1 MTRHQSAVGKV
12 VAHGGCVTHDI
23 HTTDFTKG
31 RELMRM
37 RAEIDRLRQD
47 NDRLSQLAYRD
58 ALTGLRNRRYFGERL
73 SEELCRLKRNPVGAL
88 SVIVI
93 DVNDF
98 KRLNDTQGHSA
109 GDAALIAVG
118 KVLETLIRL
127 EDVACRLGGDEFIVL
142 LPDTTR
148 EQALT
153 VLERIRSHM
162 PALAGVGLSR
172 RALAL
177 GLGSWEPNDD
187 EIRLLSRAD
196 EEMYAD
202 KREASGVPAGL
213 KRAA

>member
-1 MTRHQSAVGKV
+1 
-12 VAHGGCVTHDI
+12 
-23 HTTDFTKG
+23 
-31 RELMRM
+31 MRM
-37 RAEIDRLRQD
+37 RAEIERLRHE

-73 SEELCRLKRNPVGAL
+73 SEELCRLKRNPIGAL
-88 SVIVI
+88 SVIVV

-98 KRLNDTQGHSA
+98 KQLNDTQGHAA
-109 GDAALIAVG
+109 GDAALLAVG
-118 KVLETLIRL
+118 KVLESLIRL
-127 EDVACRLGGDEFIVL
+127 EDVACRLGGDEFAVL

-148 EQALT
+148 EQALI

-162 PALAGVGLSR
+162 AALAGVGLSR
-172 RALAL
+172 RPLAL

-202 KREASGVPAGL
+202 KREASSSREVFQ
-213 KRAA
+213 RAA

>member
-1 MTRHQSAVGKV
+1 MP
-12 VAHGGCVTHDI
+12 HDI
-23 HTTDFTKG
+23 HSTEFTKG

-37 RAEIDRLRQD
+37 RAEIERLRQE

-88 SVIVI
+88 SVIVV

-98 KRLNDTQGHSA
+98 KQLNDTQGHAA
-109 GDAALIAVG
+109 GDAALVAVG

-148 EQALT
+148 EQALI

-172 RALAL
+172 RPLAL

-196 EEMYAD
+196 DEMYAD
-202 KREASGVPAGL
+202 KRDASGLPEDI